1 MLRLFKNSHNTKFR
15 VVAISLMPQHVVV
28 IFSAQLVFSM
38 FELNICT
45 SKELVAVLKA
55 AECKVHIKAYV
66 LG

>member
-1 MLRLFKNSHNTKFR
+1 
-15 VVAISLMPQHVVV
+15 
-28 IFSAQLVFSM
+28 M

-55 AECKVHIKAYV
+55 AECKVHIKANV